1 MLLFCGRSRKSKVE
15 FIMTL
20 AHKIGRKVE
29 SKDDLLHKY
38 IVSRPANVDLSKKE
52 IMKEVRAA
60 KYSE

>member
-1 MLLFCGRSRKSKVE
+1 
-15 FIMTL
+15 MTL